1 MALVNSTAL
10 AAYKGTYAPRNA
22 FDSPWLRRLDLRITQ
37 DINLF
42 NDHKVVVY
50 LDVLNLLNMID
61 DEQGIVKEYNYNAS
75 KQILVNGS
83 TDGKFNISGTDPDD
97 NFFVRNLDGQSAWSF
112 NLGFAYKF

>member
-97 NFFVRNLDGQSAWSF
+97 NFFVRNLDGQSAWSI